1 MSEDLQKILNQVKF
15 LEFSTKKL
23 VNNLFAGNFSSA
35 FKGGGMT
42 FSDVREYVH
51 GDDIRH
57 ISWPIAA
64 KTGKPYV
71 KTYEEEKE
79 LSIILAVDTSGSV
92 NYGSNELKCFT
103 IAKVVATLGFSTIK
117 TGNKLGM
124 VLFSDKVDE
133 FIPPKKDKKNCYRII
148 QKVLT
153 KTTRKTNLKNVLSEL
168 INIKKRSTIFIISD
182 FMDKNFETELTLIGK
197 KHDIIAIRIRDRSE
211 LQIPN
216 IGLVNIK
223 DAETGKS
230 VILNTSNESSRQKYT
245 LNMKNLFLE
254 QKKSIHRSNVD
265 LIDIFTNEDFF
276 LKLAEYFKRRRRR

>member
-92 NYGSNELKCFT
+92 NYGSNELKCST
-103 IAKVVATLGFSTIK
+103 IAKVVATLGFSAIK

-245 LNMKNLFLE
+245 LNMRNLFLE
-254 QKKSIHRSNVD
+254 QKKSIRRSNID